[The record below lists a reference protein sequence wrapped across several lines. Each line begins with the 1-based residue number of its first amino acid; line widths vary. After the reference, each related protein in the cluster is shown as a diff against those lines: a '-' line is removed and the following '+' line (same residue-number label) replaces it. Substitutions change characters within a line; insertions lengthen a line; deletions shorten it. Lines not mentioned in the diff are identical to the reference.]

1 MLPNEIIQVI
11 LGNLHMPDIY
21 AFLKTYP
28 QFKSLDFKYI
38 NRLAQNN
45 HKNDKSGWIYKK
57 CKWCG
62 HNMLNK
68 NSR

>member
-1 MLPNEIIQVI
+1 
-11 LGNLHMPDIY
+11 MPDIY

-68 NSR
+68 NSK